1 MSRPSRAQYLTGW
14 ATRNHLLPSEQVNC
28 TDAPARGS
36 AVINPCDSVAIS
48 EVAPCLEAAERTRGR
63 WILAACILGS
73 SLAFIDGTVVN
84 VALPAM
90 QSALDA
96 SISDLQWVVESYALF
111 LAALLL
117 VGGSLGDIYGRRRI
131 FVAGIAIFAAASA
144 WCGFAANVQQLI
156 VARAVQGAGAALLV
170 PGSLAIISAA
180 FPEKDRGRAIGT
192 WSGFTGITTAVGP
205 VLGGWLVQH
214 LSWRW
219 VFFIN
224 LPIAAAVIAISLVH
238 VPESRAESAAH
249 KLDVIGAFLIT
260 AGLGSLI
267 YGLIE
272 APNLGWMSPLVWG
285 SLAGAVV
292 LIAGFLLW
300 EIRRAAPLLPLDLF
314 RSRNFSGANLL
325 TLFLYAALGA
335 VLFFLP
341 FNLIQVQGYTP
352 TQAGAANLPFIVILF
367 LLSSWSGGL
376 VTRYGPRLP
385 LALGSLVAGAG
396 FLLFARPG
404 VGGSYWNTFFPA
416 TVVLGLGMS
425 GVVAP
430 LTTTVMNSVGRE
442 QAGLASGVNNA
453 VSRIASLLAIAVFG
467 IVALHT
473 FSSGL
478 NKNLVQAGLPD
489 SATARM
495 EEQQSRLTQIQIPD
509 ELTHAQQEAAK
520 AGINRAFIGAFRRIM
535 FLSAILAGLSGAIAW
550 KFLDAETTAKAVRE
564 PNRFKK
570 MS

>member
-1 MSRPSRAQYLTGW
+1 
-14 ATRNHLLPSEQVNC
+14 
-28 TDAPARGS
+28 
-36 AVINPCDSVAIS
+36 VINPCDSVAVS

-90 QSALDA
+90 QTALHA

-117 VGGSLGDIYGRRRI
+117 VGGSLGDIYGRRRV
-131 FVAGIAIFAAASA
+131 FVAGVALFAAASA
-144 WCGFAANVQQLI
+144 WCGFADSVQQLI
-156 VARAVQGAGAALLV
+156 VARAVQGVGAALLV

-180 FPEKDRGRAIGT
+180 FPEKERGRAIGT
-192 WSGFTGITTAVGP
+192 WSGFTGITTAMGP
-205 VLGGWLVQH
+205 VLGGWLVEH

-224 LPIAAAVIAISLVH
+224 LPIAAAVIAISLLH

-260 AGLGSLI
+260 AGLGGLI

-272 APNLGWMSPLVWG
+272 VPNLGWTNPLVWA

-292 LIAGFLLW
+292 LIAAFLLL
-300 EIRRAAPLLPLDLF
+300 EARRPAPLLPLELF

-367 LLSSWSGGL
+367 LLSRWSGGL
-376 VTRYGPRLP
+376 VTRHGPRLP
-385 LALGSLVAGAG
+385 LALGAVVAGAG
-396 FLLFARPG
+396 FLLFALPG
-404 VGGSYWNTFFPA
+404 IGGSYWSTFFPA
-416 TVVLGLGMS
+416 TTVLGLGMS

-430 LTTTVMNSVGRE
+430 LTTTVMSSIPRE
-442 QAGLASGVNNA
+442 QAGTASGVNNA

-467 IVALHT
+467 IVALHAFAT
-473 FSSGL
+473 GL
-478 NKNLVQAGLPD
+478 NKNLRQAGLAGP
-489 SATARM
+489 ARAQI
-495 EEQQSRLTQIQIPD
+495 EGQKGRLTQIKLPAD
-509 ELTHAQQEAAK
+509 LKAEQQQAAK
-520 AGINRAFIGAFRRIM
+520 SAIDEAFVAAFREII
-535 FLSAILAGLSGAIAW
+535 LISALLAGLSAAIAW
-550 KFLDAETTAKAVRE
+550 GSLKEDRGAMEK
-564 PNRFKK
+564 
-570 MS
+570 